1 MWPKPNLFTA
11 LSVVHAP
18 LIHTGETPFKDPTH
32 LWAHHPLSTSPG
44 PATRLLRRSAHALGW
59 PVLDGLSLMVGQF
72 GH

>member
-32 LWAHHPLSTSPG
+32 LWAYVTLWA
-44 PATRLLRRSAHALGW
+44 PAQVW
-59 PVLDGLSLMVGQF
+59 QPVGHVLQCMPLDGLSLMVCQYGRNF
-72 GH
+72 